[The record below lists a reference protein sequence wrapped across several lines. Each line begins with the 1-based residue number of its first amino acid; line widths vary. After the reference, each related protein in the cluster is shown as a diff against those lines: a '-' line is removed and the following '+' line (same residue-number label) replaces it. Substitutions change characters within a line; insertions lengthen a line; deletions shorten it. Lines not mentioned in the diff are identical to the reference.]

1 MNMPKNPAVT
11 TKSEETRNRIL
22 EAALTLFR
30 RQGFENT
37 TMRDIA
43 KEAGVALGGAYYYF
57 DSKDALVM
65 GFYQRAQEDLATL
78 LESALT
84 GKKGVDARL
93 HAVIDSKFKY
103 FAENRKLLGALSAHI
118 DPHHPLSPFSL
129 QTRDIRERDVAF
141 LSKALEEPKLRVPAD
156 LAPHL
161 PQLLWL
167 YQMGLM
173 LFWVYDSSPQQQR
186 TRLLFE
192 KTLSIVVRLIKLSGL
207 PLMRPVRKIVTDLLA
222 IIYGQGREA
231 TV

>member
-1 MNMPKNPAVT
+1 MPKNLALT

-22 EAALTLFR
+22 EAALVLFR
-30 RQGFENT
+30 RQGFEST

-43 KEAGVALGGAYYYF
+43 REAGVALGGAYYYF

-65 GFYQRAQEDLATL
+65 GFYQRAQEDLAAL
-78 LESALT
+78 LESALVGAKT
-84 GKKGVDARL
+84 ADARL
-93 HAVIDSKFKY
+93 HAVIETKFKY
-103 FAENRKLLGALSAHI
+103 FADNRKLLGALSAHI
-118 DPHHPLSPFSL
+118 DPHHPLSPFSE
-129 QTRDIRERDVAF
+129 QTRPIRERDIAF
-141 LSKALEEPKLRVPAD
+141 LSQALDDTKLRVPPD

-161 PQLLWL
+161 PHLLWL

-173 LFWVYDSSPQQQR
+173 LFWVYDSSPHQQR

-222 IIYGQGREA
+222 IIYTEGKEA
-231 TV
+231 TA

>member
-1 MNMPKNPAVT
+1 MTKPIGTP
-11 TKSEETRNRIL
+11 KSEETRNRIL
-22 EAALTLFR
+22 EAALVLFR

-65 GFYQRAQEDLATL
+65 GFYQRAQADLGSL
-78 LESALT
+78 LDSALSGPKT
-84 GKKGVDARL
+84 VEARL
-93 HAVIDSKFKY
+93 HAVINTKFEY
-103 FAENRKLLGALSAHI
+103 FAENRKLLGALSSHI
-118 DPHHPLSPFSL
+118 DPHHPLSPFSE
-129 QTRDIRERDVAF
+129 QTRSIRERDITF
-141 LSKALEEPKLRVPAD
+141 ISQALEDSRLKIPSD

-161 PQLLWL
+161 PYLLWL

-186 TRLLFE
+186 THLLLD

-222 IIYGQGREA
+222 IIYHESQEA
-231 TV
+231 TT

>member
-1 MNMPKNPAVT
+1 MSKSTAAT

-22 EAALTLFR
+22 EAALALFR

-65 GFYQRAQEDLATL
+65 GFYQRAQVELALL
-78 LESALT
+78 LESALSGT
-84 GKKGVDARL
+84 KGVEARL
-93 HAVIDSKFKY
+93 HAVINTKFDY
-103 FAENRKLLGALSAHI
+103 FAQNRKLLGALSSHI
-118 DPHHPLSPFSL
+118 DPHHPLSPFSE
-129 QTRDIRERDVAF
+129 QTRDIRERDIAF
-141 LSKALEEPKLRVPAD
+141 LSQALNEPKLRVPAD

-161 PQLLWL
+161 PNLLWL

-173 LFWVYDSSPQQQR
+173 LFWVYDPSPQQRR
-186 TRLLFE
+186 THLLFE
-192 KTLSIVVRLIKLSGL
+192 KTLAIVVRLIKLSGM

-222 IIYGQGREA
+222 IIYADEKEA
-231 TV
+231 TA